1 MFKKR
6 KIFLFIIIILVILG
20 IALFI
25 NKNMTKNKKNVNN
38 MNSQEIVDYILNIN
52 SYKANATV
60 QINSNKNSN
69 KYILKQEYNQNE
81 SIEEILEPSNI
92 KGIKIINK
100 EGNLIVENSNLN
112 LSTIFENYQILEEN
126 YLDLSTFINEC
137 KELKNYKYEE
147 ENDSL
152 IIKLKSNKDNK
163 YIKNK
168 ILYINKSMAI
178 PTKLVIEDDNKK
190 IQVNI
195 EYNEIELN

>member
-1 MFKKR
+1 MFKKK

-25 NKNMTKNKKNVNN
+25 NKKMTKNKKSVNN

-137 KELKNYKYEE
+137 NESNNYKYEE

-168 ILYINKSMAI
+168 ILYINKSKAI

>member
-1 MFKKR
+1 
-6 KIFLFIIIILVILG
+6 
-20 IALFI
+20 
-25 NKNMTKNKKNVNN
+25 MTKNKKSVNN

-137 KELKNYKYEE
+137 NESNNYKYEE

-168 ILYINKSMAI
+168 ILYINKSKAI

>member
-1 MFKKR
+1 MFKKK

-25 NKNMTKNKKNVNN
+25 NKKMTKNKKSVNN

-52 SYKANATV
+52 SYKANAIV

-137 KELKNYKYEE
+137 KESNNYKYEE

-168 ILYINKSMAI
+168 ILYINKSKAI

>member
-1 MFKKR
+1 MFKKK

-25 NKNMTKNKKNVNN
+25 NKKMTKNKKSVNN

-60 QINSNKNSN
+60 QINSN

-137 KELKNYKYEE
+137 KESNNYKYEE

-168 ILYINKSMAI
+168 ILYINKSKAI

>member
-1 MFKKR
+1 MFKKK

-25 NKNMTKNKKNVNN
+25 NKKMTKNKKSVNN

-112 LSTIFENYQILEEN
+112 LSTIFENYQ
-126 YLDLSTFINEC
+126 
-137 KELKNYKYEE
+137 
-147 ENDSL
+147 
-152 IIKLKSNKDNK
+152 
-163 YIKNK
+163 
-168 ILYINKSMAI
+168 
-178 PTKLVIEDDNKK
+178 
-190 IQVNI
+190 
-195 EYNEIELN
+195 

>member
-1 MFKKR
+1 MFKKK

-25 NKNMTKNKKNVNN
+25 NKKMTKNKKSVNN

-137 KELKNYKYEE
+137 NESNNYKYEE

-152 IIKLKSNKDNK
+152 IIKLKSDKDNK

-168 ILYINKSMAI
+168 ILYINKSKAI

>member
-1 MFKKR
+1 MFKKK

-25 NKNMTKNKKNVNN
+25 NKKMTKNKKSVNN

-137 KELKNYKYEE
+137 KESNNYKYEE

-168 ILYINKSMAI
+168 ILYINKSKAI

>member
-1 MFKKR
+1 MFKKK

-25 NKNMTKNKKNVNN
+25 NKKMTKNKKSVNN

-126 YLDLSTFINEC
+126 YLDLSTFIKECNESN
-137 KELKNYKYEE
+137 NYKYEE

-168 ILYINKSMAI
+168 ILYINKSKAI

>member
-1 MFKKR
+1 MFKKK

-25 NKNMTKNKKNVNN
+25 NKKMTKNKKSVNN
-38 MNSQEIVDYILNIN
+38 MSSQEIVDYILNIN

-137 KELKNYKYEE
+137 KESNNYKYEE

-168 ILYINKSMAI
+168 ILYINKSKAI